1 MKHSSAIKVVFLALL
16 CVATLGAVHAASF
29 VKGCI
34 YLKNGSVIECGK
46 NDRIKLPKRFG
57 SVKLFREAYRKEQ
70 TKEIYR
76 LNDIDSIVCWHATTP
91 EHRRK
96 FTPSAEAG
104 WLWIYFET
112 PYICVGVYSKKGYG
126 IDNNGGIQIW
136 HRQGMLSQSRT
147 AYYLRKHGEQ
157 TFQSVGSASRNAKN
171 TFRERIADYIQD
183 DPELSSHIRQT
194 HTNRNKTI
202 LMLRDYVPTHP
213 DH

>member
-1 MKHSSAIKVVFLALL
+1 M
-16 CVATLGAVHAASF
+16 
-29 VKGCI
+29 
-34 YLKNGSVIECGK
+34 
-46 NDRIKLPKRFG
+46 
-57 SVKLFREAYRKEQ
+57 
-70 TKEIYR
+70 
-76 LNDIDSIVCWHATTP
+76 
-91 EHRRK
+91 
-96 FTPSAEAG
+96 
-104 WLWIYFET
+104 
-112 PYICVGVYSKKGYG
+112 GVYSKKGYG